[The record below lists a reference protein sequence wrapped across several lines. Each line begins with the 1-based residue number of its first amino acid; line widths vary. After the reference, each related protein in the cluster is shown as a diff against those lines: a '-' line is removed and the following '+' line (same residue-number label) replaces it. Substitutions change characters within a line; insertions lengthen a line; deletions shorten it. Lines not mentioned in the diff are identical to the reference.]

1 MYLSGSEIDWYD
13 DSSEILNRKF
23 MVEFE
28 MQSWLGYVR
37 SNHILITRMHQK
49 GYQFVLDIYAGV
61 SVFYA

>member
-1 MYLSGSEIDWYD
+1 
-13 DSSEILNRKF
+13 